1 MFDGKVV
8 FLNVC
13 LHQKFK
19 CAMLMHSCSKLCFFA
34 LECIKRNVFM
44 FFSCLLAFASNLT
57 YFFPPSNIVVKKWNF
72 KMNLMCPCYFFKYF
86 VLRSGN
92 FLHRCDTI
100 VVFKKLFLFTHVS
113 FGRSQHT
120 TGKIC
125 CRTLLFLS
133 FWRVLALFAQSL
145 FKKSNCICAKVPY
158 NCHLENIF
166 FPLPCEQATGKSIW
180 TPHLLCQCLF
190 CKTWSTQPFLI
201 CFEGAQHI

>member
-1 MFDGKVV
+1 MCVSTWNSNVRCWCIAAVNCV
-8 FLNVC
+8 FSLWN
-13 LHQKFK
+13 
-19 CAMLMHSCSKLCFFA
+19 ASK
-34 LECIKRNVFM
+34 EM
-44 FFSCLLAFASNLT
+44 FSCFLPSSFASNLT
-57 YFFPPSNIVVKKWNF
+57 YFSPPSNFVVKKWNF
-72 KMNLMCPCYFFKYF
+72 KMNLMCSCYFFKYF

-145 FKKSNCICAKVPY
+145 FKLQNV
-158 NCHLENIF
+158 EWRF
-166 FPLPCEQATGKSIW
+166 R
-180 TPHLLCQCLF
+180 LF
-190 CKTWSTQPFLI
+190 AHQQRI
-201 CFEGAQHI
+201 E